1 MPDIQQA
8 FNQPSERPHEENVPL
23 STPLDIWWIPSWT
36 NPGAENAE
44 LILLNKV
51 LFTRKLS
58 DFSFS
63 FRIFWILPVVFLV
76 CKPYDPWT
84 NRHLFSSKSLDF
96 FWVHSTWPMTSS
108 PIVLYSLTPVQPHWT
123 AFYILNTLGT
133 LPSRP
138 LGSFCWEH
146 SSPRSPH
153 NSPPHLL
160 QVCVLTSFSQWGLLW
175 WPLSTPYPLSFV
187 YFTQ

>member
-1 MPDIQQA
+1 MILVLTNSGYLNFWTFQSRIDPWMHISVSCVNAWHTASLQ
-8 FNQPSERPHEENVPL
+8 STIWRTSWRNVPL

-96 FWVHSTWPMTSS
+96 FWVHSTLPMTSS
-108 PIVLYSLTPVQPHWT
+108 PIALYSLTPVQPRWT
-123 AFYILNTLGT
+123 AFCI
-133 LPSRP
+133 
-138 LGSFCWEH
+138 
-146 SSPRSPH
+146 
-153 NSPPHLL
+153 
-160 QVCVLTSFSQWGLLW
+160 
-175 WPLSTPYPLSFV
+175 
-187 YFTQ
+187 